1 VDVLDFSQADSYTAA
16 RRVAEKAGVKV
27 DLSSGTASTYYLAA
41 SDWVWPEAN
50 GQIKISTIENAI
62 GTTQS
67 DLIKGDAN
75 DNLLEGRLG
84 SDVLTGGAGGDIFSF
99 RDLSSDTIT
108 DFNVVDDTIQL
119 DHAVFSALAV
129 GAVNAANFVTGTAA
143 VDSNDYLIYNTSTG
157 ALFYDLD
164 GSGSAAAVQIALLG
178 SNPGLTN
185 GDFMVV

>member
-1 VDVLDFSQADSYTAA
+1 
-16 RRVAEKAGVKV
+16 
-27 DLSSGTASTYYLAA
+27 LAA
-41 SDWVWPEAN
+41 SNWVWTDAN
-50 GQIKISTIENAI
+50 GQLKISNIENAI

-67 DLIKGDAN
+67 DSLKGDGNA
-75 DNLLEGRLG
+75 NLLEGGLG
-84 SDVLTGGAGGDIFSF
+84 SDVLTGGVGGDIFSF
-99 RDLSSDTIT
+99 RDLSRDTIT

-129 GAVNAANFVTGTAA
+129 GAVNATNFVTGTSA
-143 VDSNDYLIYNTSTG
+143 VDSNDYLIYNASTG

-185 GDFMVV
+185 GDFVVV